1 MYYPDEENDYD
12 SDNDDNFE
20 LNSEYF
26 NIIKFDN
33 DIEIINSY
41 KQVLLKEPEFI
52 GIKNIC
58 SAEILYIIQST
69 ITDPKEKLLKNK
81 KVYYLSEEQEDIFIN
96 MYHKLNIKYNENIL
110 NSVCNKILNKIYC

>member
-69 ITDPKEKLLKNK
+69 ITGPKEKLLKNK

>member
-1 MYYPDEENDYD
+1 MYYPDEENDFD
-12 SDNDDNFE
+12 SDNDDNIE

-33 DIEIINSY
+33 DIEIINNY

-58 SAEILYIIQST
+58 SAEILYYI
-69 ITDPKEKLLKNK
+69 KNPNVISNK
-81 KVYYLSEEQEDIFIN
+81 NGRKNVEYHLNDEQLDIFFS
-96 MYHKLNIKYNENIL
+96 MYYELNIKYNELIL
-110 NSVCNKILNKIYC
+110 NNVCNKIFNKIYC

>member
-96 MYHKLNIKYNENIL
+96 MYKELNIKYTENIL